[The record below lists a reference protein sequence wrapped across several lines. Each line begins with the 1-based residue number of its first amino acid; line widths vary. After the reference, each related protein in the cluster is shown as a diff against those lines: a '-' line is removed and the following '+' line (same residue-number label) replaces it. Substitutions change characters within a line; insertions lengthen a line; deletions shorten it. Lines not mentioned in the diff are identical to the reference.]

1 MTKIFQSKL
10 DVDLNGHNLSF
21 SKKTY
26 IMGILNVTPDS
37 FSDGGRFFEKDE
49 AVKHALQMEAEGA
62 DIIDVGGESTRPGAE
77 EISVEEELRRIM
89 PVIDAMGR
97 KKRVLISVDT
107 RKAKV
112 AEEAISAGA
121 RLVNDV
127 SGLRFDSLMASVV
140 ARYGVGVIVMHM
152 KGTPRDMQV
161 NPTYT
166 DVVEEVI
173 RGLEESISIAKRSG
187 VSEDKIIID
196 PGIGFGKTLEH
207 NIEILRRL
215 DELKILNRPICIG
228 LSRKSFI
235 GRLLH
240 LSNAGDR
247 LAGTIAANVIA
258 IMNGANILRV
268 HDVREAENAGRLID
282 GILGAKAN

>member
-1 MTKIFQSKL
+1 
-10 DVDLNGHNLSF
+10 
-21 SKKTY
+21 
-26 IMGILNVTPDS
+26 MGILNVTPDS

-49 AVKHALQMEAEGA
+49 AVKHAFHMEAEGA

-77 EISVEEELRRIM
+77 EVSAEEELNRIM
-89 PVIDAMGR
+89 PVIDAMAR
-97 KKRVLISVDT
+97 EKNILISVDT

-112 AEEAISAGA
+112 AEAAISAGA

-127 SGLRFDSLMASVV
+127 SGLRFDSRMASVV
-140 ARYGVGVIVMHM
+140 AKYGVGVIVMHM
-152 KGTPRDMQV
+152 KGTPKDMQAD
-161 NPTYT
+161 PIYT

-173 RGLEESISIAKRSG
+173 RSLEESISIARRAG
-187 VSEDKIIID
+187 ISEDKIIID

-215 DELKILNRPICIG
+215 DELKILNKAICIG
-228 LSRKSFI
+228 VSRKSFI

-247 LAGTIAANVIA
+247 LPGTIAANVIA
-258 IMNGANILRV
+258 IMKGANILRV
-268 HDVREAENAGRLID
+268 HDV
-282 GILGAKAN
+282 